1 MEDPYVVGL
10 DHKYTPH
17 PGNSDYLGNQVLLE
31 WSDGNPDA
39 EDRSGL
45 FVSFNDENKLVIGG
59 KNPIGIASGES
70 HSGDPAA
77 QWVEISPI
85 ATLVIDQQIFNQLTS
100 IAKICSKTGTLA
112 RKSTFT
118 RKKHLVRILEAS
130 EGHGL
135 GMKVKVK
142 VMWKWH

>member
-100 IAKICSKTGTLA
+100 IAKICSKTGTLT

-118 RKKHLVRILEAS
+118 RKKHLVRILDAS
-130 EGHGL
+130 ERHGL

>member
-1 MEDPYVVGL
+1 MEDPYVIGL

-17 PGNSDYLGNQVLLE
+17 PGNSDYLGNQVFLE
-31 WSDGNPDA
+31 WADGNPDA
-39 EDRSGL
+39 ENRSSL

-59 KNPIGIASGES
+59 KNPIGITSGES
-70 HSGDPAA
+70 HSGDPAG

-85 ATLVIDQQIFNQLTS
+85 GTLVIDQQIFNKIENL
-100 IAKICSKTGTLA
+100 AKICSKTGTLA

-118 RKKHLVRILEAS
+118 RKKHLVRILDSSEA
-130 EGHGL
+130 HGPS
-135 GMKVKVK
+135 MKVKVK